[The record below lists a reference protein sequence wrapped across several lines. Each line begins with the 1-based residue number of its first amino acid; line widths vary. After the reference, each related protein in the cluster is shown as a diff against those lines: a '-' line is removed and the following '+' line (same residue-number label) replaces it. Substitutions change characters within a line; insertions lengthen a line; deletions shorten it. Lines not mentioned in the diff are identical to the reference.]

1 MDSVAELSRLGST
14 SLLVEKLESRFT
26 SNFLFNS
33 TMSWEMRALSPTSL
47 MGTRRMSGTKAVWK
61 IVGLRLSSEVSSLS
75 LRMGDPCAVGVQF
88 SSVEDVLLGSLG

>member
-33 TMSWEMRALSPTSL
+33 TMSWEMRDLWPASL
-47 MGTRRMSGTKAVWK
+47 MGTRRMSGIQAVWK
-61 IVGLRLSSEVSSLS
+61 IVGLRLSSEVGSLS
-75 LRMGDPCAVGVQF
+75 LRIGDPCAVGGQF